1 MDILLFDGGQWRF
14 LHEIGGWARNKNI
27 HCSLS
32 IHNLICTKKPQLFF
46 RLKVSELP
54 PKTYYSRFQLVTE
67 KEPVKL
73 KNRRL
78 ETMAAPLLIFL
89 IVRQSSVSFR
99 CDCCGH
105 AVQVKSLVPSRI
117 LEHFFTATIGPLVT
131 HHKTQAGKPRFS
143 LLLFLLDKRMKKR
156 SSDPWL
162 NICTAY
168 TSHVFAKL
176 EGRLEPYGAYL
187 VKSPLMEVLVSAMP
201 CFVLQSLFYITAGLR
216 PALFWHCLCQS
227 HIGVVPL
234 ICLLFSCM

>member
-1 MDILLFDGGQWRF
+1 M
-14 LHEIGGWARNKNI
+14 
-27 HCSLS
+27 
-32 IHNLICTKKPQLFF
+32 
-46 RLKVSELP
+46 
-54 PKTYYSRFQLVTE
+54 
-67 KEPVKL
+67 
-73 KNRRL
+73 NRRL

-105 AVQVKSLVPSRI
+105 AVQVKSLIPSRI
-117 LEHFFTATIGPLVT
+117 LEHFFTTTIGPLVT
-131 HHKTQAGKPRFS
+131 HQKTQAGKPRFS

-187 VKSPLMEVLVSAMP
+187 VKSPLFGSLHMAP
-201 CFVLQSLFYITAGLR
+201 CCCTFPMQGRQTEGDRLTS
-216 PALFWHCLCQS
+216 
-227 HIGVVPL
+227 PL
-234 ICLLFSCM
+234 PTSRSMILYPFRWLAAYTGGNF